1 MDALCAV
8 KKKGIQRYT
17 VDHTVHT
24 GNRYIIK
31 KGRIYYQYIVIEIA
45 RNTGTKRL
53 KLFIPQFIPVLTVEF
68 ILIPLE
74 TLLRNQPDMLSL

>member
-1 MDALCAV
+1 MWTLFALCAV

-17 VDHTVHT
+17 VVHT
-24 GNRYIIK
+24 GISLK
-31 KGRIYYQYIVIEIA
+31 KAEFTTSKSEIA